1 MSLSCTPASV
11 NHLSSLPTPLLA
23 DDRAIDGRW
32 FRLPNALGRYRHL
45 GLSAAQLGLVVAI
58 RGSWTDAGLPE
69 PAIPQLAEDLMTS
82 ERQVYEML
90 ADLKAKGYV
99 IVHEHT
105 GPRNERLPN
114 SYSFAPLFAA
124 AEQEMAAHKEAQRA
138 AWQASHADSPPLSC
152 GDSPPLSCQ
161 DRANE
166 DVPKM
171 IGNEVSVPPTPVATV
186 SEPSRDEEPL
196 TATDAREE
204 RPQRPQGRLDA
215 AYQALVEPLTA
226 IGEELGDRAHPL
238 ASATRAYKLMTAARL
253 DVGSFL
259 ALMEEARL
267 HTLSAIE
274 ARRRN
279 KPPKPVANPM
289 AYYFGVLAR
298 LTRPDTAPPPWRT
311 GHARPE
317 AATAPATPAPLP
329 PPSGIWGAITAE
341 AGQVMTS
348 ENIARW
354 FTTAR
359 QLTHADDVLTVA
371 VPDTFHQRWL
381 DVRLR
386 AKIEQCAARVRPGL
400 QVTFVVQSAM
410 TPLDP
415 AQ

>member
-11 NHLSSLPTPLLA
+11 NHPSSLPTPLLA

-90 ADLKAKGYV
+90 ADLKTKGYV
-99 IVHEHT
+99 VVHEHT

-124 AEQEMAAHKEAQRA
+124 AEREMAAHKEAQRA
-138 AWQASHADSPPLSC
+138 AWQASRADSPPLSC
-152 GDSPPLSCQ
+152 EDRGGLSCE

-166 DVPKM
+166 DVPKI
-171 IGNEVSVPPTPVATV
+171 IGNEVSVPPTPVVTV
-186 SEPSRDEEPL
+186 SEPPHDEKPM
-196 TATDAREE
+196 TTTDMNEE
-204 RPQRPQGRLDA
+204 RPQGRLDA

-238 ASATRAYKLMTAARL
+238 ASATRAYKLMTAARF
-253 DVGSFL
+253 DVGPFL

-279 KPPKPVANPM
+279 KPPKPIANPM

-298 LTRPDTAPPPWRT
+298 LTRRDTAPPPWRT
-311 GHARPE
+311 EHATPQPG
-317 AATAPATPAPLP
+317 AASPALPLTAP
-329 PPSGIWGAITAE
+329 PSDTWGAVTAE
-341 AGQVMTS
+341 ADQVMTPA
-348 ENIARW
+348 NIARW

-359 QLTHADDVLTVA
+359 QLADAGDVLTVA
-371 VPDTFHQRWL
+371 VPDAFHQRWL
-381 DVRLR
+381 DARLR

-400 QVTFVVQSAM
+400 QVAFVVQ
-410 TPLDP
+410 P
-415 AQ
+415 

>member
-1 MSLSCTPASV
+1 MSLSSAPASV
-11 NHLSSLPTPLLA
+11 NHPSSLPTPLLA

-58 RGSWTDAGLPE
+58 RGSWTEAGLPE

-99 IVHEHT
+99 VVHEHT
-105 GPRNERLPN
+105 GLRNERLPN

-124 AEQEMAAHKEAQRA
+124 AEREMAVHKEAQRA
-138 AWQASHADSPPLSC
+138 AWQASRADSPPLSC
-152 GDSPPLSCQ
+152 ENSPPLSCE

-171 IGNEVSVPPTPVATV
+171 IGNEVSVPPTPVAMM
-186 SEPSRDEEPL
+186 SEVPHDEEAMNL
-196 TATDAREE
+196 ADTSEV
-204 RPQRPQGRLDA
+204 RPQGRLDA

-238 ASATRAYKLMTAARL
+238 ASVTRAYKLMTAARL
-253 DVGSFL
+253 DVGPFL

-267 HTLSAIE
+267 HTRTAIE

-279 KPPKPVANPM
+279 KPPKPIANPM

-311 GHARPE
+311 EHTKPQPG
-317 AATAPATPAPLP
+317 AAPPALP
-329 PPSGIWGAITAE
+329 PTASPSDTWGAITAE
-341 AGQVMTS
+341 AGQVMTPA
-348 ENIARW
+348 NIARW

-359 QLTHADDVLTVA
+359 QLADAGDVLTVA
-371 VPDTFHQRWL
+371 VPDAFHQRWL
-381 DVRLR
+381 DARLR

-400 QVTFVVQSAM
+400 QVAFVVQ
-410 TPLDP
+410 P
-415 AQ
+415 

>member
-1 MSLSCTPASV
+1 MSLSSTPASV
-11 NHLSSLPTPLLA
+11 NHPSSLPTPLLA

-82 ERQVYEML
+82 ERQVYKML
-90 ADLKAKGYV
+90 AALTAKGYV
-99 IVHEHT
+99 VVHEHT

-114 SYSFAPLFAA
+114 SYSFAPLFVA
-124 AEQEMAAHKEAQRA
+124 AEREMAAHREAQRA
-138 AWQASHADSPPLSC
+138 AWQVSREDTPPLSC
-152 GDSPPLSCQ
+152 ENNPPLSAQ

-166 DVPKM
+166 DVPKI
-171 IGNEVSVPPTPVATV
+171 IGNEVSVPPTPVVAM
-186 SEPSRDEEPL
+186 SKEPHDEEL
-196 TATDAREE
+196 LNVTDASEE
-204 RPQRPQGRLDA
+204 RSQGRLDA

-253 DVGSFL
+253 DVGPFL

-298 LTRPDTAPPPWRT
+298 LTRPDTAPPPWRS
-311 GHARPE
+311 GHARPG
-317 AATAPATPAPLP
+317 AAAAPATLTHRAF
-329 PPSGIWGAITAE
+329 PSDTWGAITAE
-341 AGQVMTS
+341 AGQVMTP

-359 QLTHADDVLTVA
+359 QLAHTGDVLTVA
-371 VPDTFHQRWL
+371 VPDAFHQRWL
-381 DVRLR
+381 DARLR

-400 QVTFVVQSAM
+400 QVAFVVQPVM
-410 TPLDP
+410 PPLDQ
-415 AQ
+415 AR

>member
-11 NHLSSLPTPLLA
+11 NHPSSLPTPLLA

-99 IVHEHT
+99 VVHEHT

-124 AEQEMAAHKEAQRA
+124 AEREMAAHKEAQRA
-138 AWQASHADSPPLSC
+138 AWQASRADTSPLSCEDPPPLSC
-152 GDSPPLSCQ
+152 E

-166 DVPKM
+166 DVPKT
-171 IGNEVSVPPTPVATV
+171 IGNDISVPPTPVAAMFDA
-186 SEPSRDEEPL
+186 PHDEEPVSPAS
-196 TATDAREE
+196 AT
-204 RPQRPQGRLDA
+204 RPQARLDA
-215 AYQALVEPLTA
+215 AYQALVEPLTT

-279 KPPKPVANPM
+279 KPPKPIANPM

-298 LTRPDTAPPPWRT
+298 LTRPDTAPPRWRT
-311 GHARPE
+311 EHAKPQPG
-317 AATAPATPAPLP
+317 AAPPALPSTAP
-329 PPSGIWGAITAE
+329 PSDTWGAVTAE
-341 AGQVMTS
+341 AGQVMTPA
-348 ENIARW
+348 NIARW
-354 FTTAR
+354 FTTAH
-359 QLTHADDVLTVA
+359 QLADAGDVLTVA
-371 VPDTFHQRWL
+371 VPDAFHQRWL
-381 DVRLR
+381 DARLR

-400 QVTFVVQSAM
+400 QVAFVVQ
-410 TPLDP
+410 P
-415 AQ
+415 

>member
-1 MSLSCTPASV
+1 MSLTCTPATV
-11 NHLSSLPTPLLA
+11 NHPSSLPTPLLA

-45 GLSAAQLGLVVAI
+45 GLSAAQMGLVVAI
-58 RGSWTDAGLPE
+58 RGSWTGAGLPE

-82 ERQVYEML
+82 ERQVYKML
-90 ADLKAKGYV
+90 AALTAKGYV
-99 IVHEHT
+99 VVHEHT

-138 AWQASHADSPPLSC
+138 AWQVSCEDTPPLSSQDR
-152 GDSPPLSCQ
+152 GGVSSQ

-171 IGNEVSVPPTPVATV
+171 IGNEVSVPPTPVAMM
-186 SEPSRDEEPL
+186 SEVPHDEEPMNL
-196 TATDAREE
+196 ADTSEA
-204 RPQRPQGRLDA
+204 RPQGRLDA

-253 DVGSFL
+253 DVGPFL
-259 ALMEEARL
+259 VLMEEARL
-267 HTLSAIE
+267 HTRAAIE

-311 GHARPE
+311 EHATPQPG
-317 AATAPATPAPLP
+317 AAPPALPPTAP
-329 PPSGIWGAITAE
+329 PSDTWGAVTVE
-341 AGQVMTS
+341 AGQVMTPA
-348 ENIARW
+348 NIARW
-354 FTTAR
+354 FTTAH
-359 QLTHADDVLTVA
+359 QLADAGDVLTVA
-371 VPDTFHQRWL
+371 VPDAFHQRWL
-381 DVRLR
+381 DARLR

-400 QVTFVVQSAM
+400 QVAFVVQ
-410 TPLDP
+410 P
-415 AQ
+415 

>member
-1 MSLSCTPASV
+1 MSLSSAPASV
-11 NHLSSLPTPLLA
+11 NHPSSLPTPLLA

-58 RGSWTDAGLPE
+58 RGSWTDAGLPA

-82 ERQVYEML
+82 ERQVYKML
-90 ADLKAKGYV
+90 AALTAKGYV
-99 IVHEHT
+99 VVHEHT

-138 AWQASHADSPPLSC
+138 AWQASREDTLPLSCENTPPLSA
-152 GDSPPLSCQ
+152 Q

-171 IGNEVSVPPTPVATV
+171 IGNEVSVPPTPVVAM
-186 SEPSRDEEPL
+186 SEKPHDEEL
-196 TATDAREE
+196 LNVTDASEE
-204 RPQRPQGRLDA
+204 RPQGRLDA
-215 AYQALVEPLTA
+215 AYQALVAPLTA

-238 ASATRAYKLMTAARL
+238 ASTTRAYKLMTAARL
-253 DVGSFL
+253 DVGPFL

-298 LTRPDTAPPPWRT
+298 LTRSDTAPPPWRT
-311 GHARPE
+311 GHARPGV
-317 AATAPATPAPLP
+317 ATAAVFPLLP
-329 PPSGIWGAITAE
+329 TAPPSDTWEAITAE
-341 AGQVMTS
+341 AGQVMTP

-359 QLTHADDVLTVA
+359 QLAEAGDVLTVA
-371 VPDTFHQRWL
+371 VSDAFHQRWV

-400 QVTFVVQSAM
+400 QIAFVVQPAIP
-410 TPLDP
+410 PLDQ
-415 AQ
+415 AL

>member
-1 MSLSCTPASV
+1 MSLSCTSASV
-11 NHLSSLPTPLLA
+11 NHPSSLPTPLLA

-90 ADLKAKGYV
+90 ADLKTKGYV
-99 IVHEHT
+99 VVYEHT

-124 AEQEMAAHKEAQRA
+124 AEREMAAHKEAQRA
-138 AWQASHADSPPLSC
+138 AWQASRADTPALSCEDSPPLS
-152 GDSPPLSCQ
+152 SR

-171 IGNEVSVPPTPVATV
+171 IGNDVSVPPTPVATM
-186 SEPSRDEEPL
+186 SEGPHDEEPVSPANT
-196 TATDAREE
+196 TAE
-204 RPQRPQGRLDA
+204 RPQGRLDA

-253 DVGSFL
+253 DVGPFL

-279 KPPKPVANPM
+279 KPPKPIANPM

-311 GHARPE
+311 EHTKPQPG
-317 AATAPATPAPLP
+317 AAPPASPPTAF
-329 PPSGIWGAITAE
+329 PSDTWGAITAE
-341 AGQVMTS
+341 AGQVMTPA
-348 ENIARW
+348 NIARW
-354 FTTAR
+354 FTTAH
-359 QLTHADDVLTVA
+359 QLADAGDVLTVA
-371 VPDTFHQRWL
+371 VPDAFHQRWL
-381 DVRLR
+381 DARLR
-386 AKIEQCAARVRPGL
+386 TKIEQCAARVRPGL
-400 QVTFVVQSAM
+400 QVAFVVQ
-410 TPLDP
+410 P
-415 AQ
+415 

>member
-1 MSLSCTPASV
+1 MSLSCTPAPV
-11 NHLSSLPTPLLA
+11 NHPSSLPTPLLA

-45 GLSAAQLGLVVAI
+45 GLSAAQLGLVVAV
-58 RGSWTDAGLPE
+58 RGSWTDVGLPA

-82 ERQVYEML
+82 ERQVYKML
-90 ADLKAKGYV
+90 AALTAKGYV
-99 IVHEHT
+99 VVHEHT

-124 AEQEMAAHKEAQRA
+124 AEQEMVAHKEAQRA
-138 AWQASHADSPPLSC
+138 AWQVSRADSPPLSRE
-152 GDSPPLSCQ
+152 DSPPLSRA

-171 IGNEVSVPPTPVATV
+171 IGNEISVPPTPVAV
-186 SEPSRDEEPL
+186 MSEEPHDEEPL
-196 TATDAREE
+196 TATDAQEA
-204 RPQRPQGRLDA
+204 RPQGRLDA

-238 ASATRAYKLMTAARL
+238 ASATRAYKLMTVARL
-253 DVGSFL
+253 DVGPFL

-298 LTRPDTAPPPWRT
+298 LTRPDTAPPPWRS
-311 GHARPE
+311 GHAGLHAD
-317 AATAPATPAPLP
+317 AAPSAPAPIV
-329 PPSGIWGAITAE
+329 PPSDTWEAITAE
-341 AGQVMTS
+341 AGQVMTP

-354 FTTAR
+354 FTPAR
-359 QLTHADDVLTVA
+359 QLADAGDVLTVA

-381 DVRLR
+381 DARLR

-400 QVTFVVQSAM
+400 QVAFVVQPVM
-410 TPLDP
+410 PLLDQ
-415 AQ
+415 AR

>member
-1 MSLSCTPASV
+1 MSLSCPPASV
-11 NHLSSLPTPLLA
+11 NHLSSRPTPLLA

-58 RGSWTDAGLPE
+58 RGSWTDAGLPA
-69 PAIPQLAEDLMTS
+69 PAIPQLADDLMTS

-99 IVHEHT
+99 VVREHT

-124 AEQEMAAHKEAQRA
+124 AERDMALHREAQRA
-138 AWQASHADSPPLSC
+138 AWRASHEDSFPLSC
-152 GDSPPLSCQ
+152 GDSPPLSRE

-171 IGNEVSVPPTPVATV
+171 IGNEVSVPPTPVAAM
-186 SEPSRDEEPL
+186 SEGPHDEKPL
-196 TATDAREE
+196 NATDA
-204 RPQRPQGRLDA
+204 RPQGRLDA
-215 AYQALVEPLTA
+215 AYQALVEPLTT

-253 DVGSFL
+253 DVGPFL
-259 ALMEEARL
+259 AVMEEARL
-267 HTLSAIE
+267 HTLTAIE

-279 KPPKPVANPM
+279 KPPTPVANPM

-298 LTRPDTAPPPWRT
+298 LTRSDTAPPPWRT
-311 GHARPE
+311 GHARPGAN
-317 AATAPATPAPLP
+317 AAPVTPAPSA
-329 PPSGIWGAITAE
+329 PPSDTWEAITAE
-341 AGQVMTS
+341 AGQVMTPG
-348 ENIARW
+348 NIARW

-359 QLTHADDVLTVA
+359 QLADAGDVLTVA

-381 DVRLR
+381 DARLR

-400 QVTFVVQSAM
+400 HVAFVVRPPAA
-410 TPLDP
+410 PVDP
-415 AQ
+415 AR